1 MFTEL
6 LERLAR
12 ALDHAHLPYMVI
24 GGQAVLLYGEPR
36 LTRDIDITLGVDVDR
51 QADVLGVATS
61 LRITPLVDPQSFT
74 RDTMVLPC
82 LEPASGIRIDF
93 IFSFTLYERQAI
105 DRAAHISIGHARVRF
120 ATPEDLI
127 VHKMLAA
134 RPRDHEDVTGI
145 VLKQPHLDLAYVRH
159 WLAEFAAATSQPLV
173 EQFETLLKN
182 IR

>member
-1 MFTEL
+1 MFAQL
-6 LERLAR
+6 LERLAH
-12 ALDHAHLPYMVI
+12 ALDQAHLPYMVI

-51 QADVLGVATS
+51 QADVIGLATS
-61 LRITPLVDPQSFT
+61 LVLTPLVDPKSFT

-82 LEPASGIRIDF
+82 LDSTTGIRIDF
-93 IFSFTLYERQAI
+93 IFSFTPYERQAI
-105 DRAAHISIGHARVRF
+105 DRAAHISIGNAQVRF

-127 VHKMLAA
+127 VHKMLAG
-134 RPRDHEDVTGI
+134 RPRDHEDVIGI
-145 VLKQPHLDLAYVRH
+145 LLKQPNLDLAYVRH
-159 WLAEFAAATSQPLV
+159 WLAQFSATTRQPLV